1 MIDLQCAIISLRF
14 ANLTITA
21 EYLEGNSIY
30 FHRFGRPHIYDLS
43 SGTIYADNWEV
54 SGCGMRQVIISSLE
68 RRCNGATD
76 MYQKM
81 SDHEKALLY
90 HEIMTGKM
98 NESFIH
104 NEVLAFITTLASRQ
118 VKGDE
123 LIKGLKAMNLRTPER
138 FKVTR
143 LYTGGWKLEGMS
155 KGTVRTFNVEAFA
168 NYFEKQ
174 FE

>member
-21 EYLEGNSIY
+21 EYLEGDSIY
-30 FHRFGRPHIYDLS
+30 FHRFGRPHVYDLS

-54 SGCGMRQVIISSLE
+54 SGCGMKQVIIQVLE
-68 RRCNGATD
+68 KRYSGAAD

-81 SDHEKALLY
+81 SDHEKALMY

-118 VKGDE
+118 VKGDD
-123 LIKGLKAMNLRTPER
+123 LIKGLKAMNLRTPEG
-138 FKVTR
+138 FKVTK
-143 LYTGGWKLEGMS
+143 LYTGGWKLESMS
-155 KGTVRTFNVEAFA
+155 GGTMKTFNVEAFTS
-168 NYFEKQ
+168 YFNKQ